1 VSATVPNARC
11 LASEGGVSA
20 IERLCDYLA
29 EADARAAAALADA
42 SVLVLDAQPG
52 EAVDVL
58 DAAATA
64 ISRAGSFARA
74 SGGRLIVVATRA
86 ALDDALAASGERAK
100 LAVRELRRAFD
111 AAHARPTRVRL
122 RDRELDLAE
131 RAHVMGILNVTP
143 DSFYDRGRYSGVDAA
158 RARAAEMVELGASTI
173 DIGGQSYAHW
183 NPQIEA
189 REEAERVVPVVEA
202 LLRDGIGV
210 PLSIDTFKSAVAD
223 AALAAGAHLINDCSG
238 LSDERLAGVVA
249 RYDAGLVVMH
259 LKGELNVRADAY
271 PYDDALA
278 EICGFLRE
286 RTDAALAAGVSR
298 ESLIVDPG
306 LEFGKEPETDLEI
319 LERFGDLRSLG
330 YPILFAASRKSFI
343 GRIFDRPAKDLLVP
357 SLATAAVGIA
367 AGAALVRV
375 HDVAETAQ
383 LARMLGSIRRDGRR
397 SLTIAPAMPRAET
410 PEPARRSTSS

>member
-1 VSATVPNARC
+1 MTIANARC
-11 LASEGGVSA
+11 LASEGGATPS
-20 IERLCDYLA
+20 ERLADYLDPA
-29 EADARAAAALADA
+29 EVGGAAALADA
-42 SVLVLDAQPG
+42 SVVILDARPG
-52 EAVDVL
+52 VAGEELGV
-58 DAAATA
+58 AAAA
-64 ISRAGSFARA
+64 LERAGAFARVTA
-74 SGGRLIVVATRA
+74 GRLIAVATRA
-86 ALDDALAASGERAK
+86 VLERAGVASEGRALEALA
-100 LAVRELRRAFD
+100 ELLRAFD
-111 AAHARPTRVRL
+111 AAHARSTRVRL
-122 RDRELDLAE
+122 RDRELDFTE

-143 DSFYDRGRYSGVDAA
+143 DSFYDRGRYRGVDAA

-189 REEAERVVPVVEA
+189 EEEAARVVPVVEA

-210 PLSIDTFKSAVAD
+210 PLSIDTFKSSVAD

-259 LKGELNVRADAY
+259 LKGKLNVRDAAY

-286 RTDAALAAGVSR
+286 RTDAARAAGVAR
-298 ESLIVDPG
+298 DALIVDPG

-343 GRIFDRPAKDLLVP
+343 GRIFDRPAKELLVP

-367 AGAALVRV
+367 AGAGLVRV

-383 LARMLGSIRRDGRR
+383 LARMLGAIRRDGRR
-397 SLTIAPAMPRAET
+397 SLTIASAMPRAET